1 MNKTKKLIIL
11 IVCIIAAVAVIG
23 GGAAAYAINI
33 AERNSIGEDKAL
45 EIALADA
52 GVSND
57 KASRQRAHLS
67 LEDGVLVYDVEFNVN
82 MAEFEYEIKASD
94 GTVIKKDIDGEYS
107 AVTEPAPETRNMTT
121 SQQNNNL
128 TTEANTQGATPPENA
143 ISLDKA
149 KAIALEHA
157 KVNSNDAAFTK
168 AVQDYDNGVFQY
180 EIDFTA
186 NGYKYDYEIGA
197 DATILSWSADKIKT
211 NENTSSKTA
220 STQNENPQ
228 YIGED
233 KAKDAAL
240 SHSKV
245 KKSDALFTKVKLE
258 KDDGQWVY
266 DIEFVVSRTEYD
278 YEVNALNGK
287 ILKYSSEPVYD

>member
-52 GVSND
+52 GVSNE

-107 AVTEPAPETRNMTT
+107 AVTEPAPETSNMTT

>member
-1 MNKTKKLIIL
+1 MNKTKKLVIL
-11 IVCIIAAVAVIG
+11 IVCIVAAVAVIG

-33 AERNSIGEDKAL
+33 AEKNSIGEDKAL

-52 GVSND
+52 GVI
-57 KASRQRAHLS
+57 KEEASRQRAHLS
-67 LEDGVLVYDVEFNVN
+67 LEDGILVYDVEFNVN
-82 MAEFEYEIKASD
+82 TAEFDYELKASD
-94 GTVIKKDIDGEYS
+94 GAIIKKDIDGEYYGN
-107 AVTEPAPETRNMTT
+107 TEPAPETSNMTT
-121 SQQNNNL
+121 SQQNNNQ
-128 TTEANTQGATPPENA
+128 TTAASAQSTTQPENA

-168 AVQDYDNGVFQY
+168 AGQDYDNGVFQY

-197 DATILSWSADKIKT
+197 DGTVLSWSADKIKST
-211 NENTSSKTA
+211 KNTTSKVSSAKTENS
-220 STQNENPQ
+220 Q
-228 YIGED
+228 YIGEE
-233 KAKDAAL
+233 KAKSTAL

-245 KKSDALFTKVKLE
+245 KESNATFTKVKLE
-258 KDDGQWVY
+258 RDDGRWIY
-266 DIEFVVSRTEYD
+266 DIEFVVSQTEYD
-278 YEVNALNGK
+278 YEVDALNGN